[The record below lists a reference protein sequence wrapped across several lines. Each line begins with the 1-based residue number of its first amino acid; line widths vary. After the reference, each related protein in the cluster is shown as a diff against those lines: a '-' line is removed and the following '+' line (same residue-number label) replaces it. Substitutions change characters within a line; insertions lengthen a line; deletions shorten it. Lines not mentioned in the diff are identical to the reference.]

1 MCGMRFLQ
9 NLLRVYARNIPLYMH
24 LNITRISHKSKVCYS
39 LCSYIFCRIV
49 LLVTHFHVCVC
60 IFSYGRQNIDEN
72 RSVLF
77 RINVFPLRKRFFNL
91 VNALNHEESILA
103 NKYWSKLI
111 HKIDRY
117 SSNWRRLCTL
127 RLLPSN

>member
-1 MCGMRFLQ
+1 MLF
-9 NLLRVYARNIPLYMH
+9 
-24 LNITRISHKSKVCYS
+24 
-39 LCSYIFCRIV
+39 V
-49 LLVTHFHVCVC
+49 LLLYFFPDCSCRYAFLCVF
-60 IFSYGRQNIDEN
+60 FSYDRRNIDEN
-72 RSVLF
+72 RSVLS

-91 VNALNHEESILA
+91 ANALNHEESILA

-127 RLLPSN
+127 RLLPLVIN